1 MEALSL
7 TEQTELQEMEG
18 IIETGLRTFY
28 EVGRAMA
35 TIRDSRLYR
44 EAYDTFEEYCKD
56 RWDMGINYAD
66 RLLRSTKVIENIKSV
81 PMGTK
86 PANERQTRPLTKLGT
101 KQLQQE
107 AWEKVVETAPEG
119 KVTARHVS
127 KVVSEMLDANTI
139 KEVGKKG
146 KKMRQI
152 IDETERMDEDFK
164 RAFDAFYGEVQTA
177 RLDDWETTS
186 REAALECVEITKDLI
201 EVM

>member
-1 MEALSL
+1 VETLSL

-18 IIETGLRTFY
+18 VIETGLRTFY
-28 EVGRAMA
+28 EVGCALA
-35 TIRDSRLYR
+35 AIRDSRLYR
-44 EAYDTFEEYCKD
+44 ETHDNFEEYCRD
-56 RWDMGINYAD
+56 RWDMSRPRAYQLVESASVKEN
-66 RLLRSTKVIENIKSV
+66 LSTIVDIQPV
-81 PMGTK
+81 
-86 PANERQTRPLTKLGT
+86 NEAQTRPLTKLGT

-107 AWEKVVETAPEG
+107 AWQKVVETAPDG